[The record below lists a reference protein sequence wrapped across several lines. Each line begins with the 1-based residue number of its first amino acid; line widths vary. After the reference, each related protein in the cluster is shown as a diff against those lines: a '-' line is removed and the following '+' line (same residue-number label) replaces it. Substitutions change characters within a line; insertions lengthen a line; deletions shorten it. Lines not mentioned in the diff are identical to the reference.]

1 MQAIILAAG
10 MGKRLKKLT
19 QNNTKCMVKVNGMTM
34 IERMLRQI
42 DKRGVSRIVIV
53 VGYER
58 EKLKEYIS
66 TLDISAPIQYID
78 NPIYDSTNNIYS
90 LSLASEL
97 LIEEDTLLF
106 ESDLIFEDSILDA
119 LIDDPRE
126 TLALVDKY
134 ESWMDGTVVKIDN
147 NDNIIDFVPGKNFV
161 FEDIPSY
168 YKTVNIYKFSK
179 DFSTRKYVPFL
190 NAYQKALG
198 ANEYYEQV
206 LKVITMIEKPE
217 IQAKRLT
224 GQKWYEIDDVQDL
237 DIAESIFRT
246 DEGEVYNAISGRFG
260 GYWRYPKML
269 DYCYPINPYYP
280 PQRLMNEIKANIE
293 TLITESPSGM
303 HVVSLLAAKVLDVD
317 EDKIVVGNGASE
329 IIKSVIEESSGKVG
343 FISPSFEEYYNRCEE
358 DRRVVYKSESIDF
371 SYSVDNLIN
380 HFRDKE
386 ISSLVVINPDN
397 PTGNYIPKEDVLK
410 LAKWCEYKGI
420 QLIYDE
426 SFIDYAMDEQGS
438 IISSGEYEQFANM
451 LVIKS
456 ISKAHGVQGLRLG
469 VGVSVNSEK
478 ISALKKSLTIWNI
491 NSISEFY
498 LQIAEKYAKSYKAA
512 ICSFKETREKY
523 LKELKTITSLRVFNT
538 EANFVMVEL
547 LGCCKATDFCGK
559 MLRDNGILIKDLSKK
574 AGLSDR
580 QLIRL
585 SIRTED
591 ENAQVVQA
599 IRTYFDK

>member
-42 DKRGVSRIVIV
+42 DRREVSRIVLV

-58 EKLKEYIS
+58 ENLKEYIS
-66 TLDISAPIQYID
+66 TLDISTPIQYIN

-90 LSLASEL
+90 LSLASNL
-97 LIEEDTLLF
+97 LTEEDTLLF

-147 NDNIIDFVPGKNFV
+147 DDNIIDFVPGKDFV

-179 DFSTRKYVPFL
+179 EFSAQKYVPFL

-217 IQAKRLT
+217 IKAKRLS

-246 DEGEVYNAISGRFG
+246 DDGEVYDAISSRFG
-260 GYWRYPKML
+260 GYWRYPKMV
-269 DYCYPINPYYP
+269 DYCYPVNPYYP
-280 PQRLMNEIKANIE
+280 PQRLMNEIKANLE
-293 TLITESPSGM
+293 RLITESPSGM
-303 HVVSLLAAKVLDVD
+303 RVVSLLAAKVIGVD
-317 EDKIVVGNGASE
+317 ENEIVVGNGASE
-329 IIKSVIEESSGKVG
+329 IIKSVIEESNGKIG
-343 FISPSFEEYYNRCEE
+343 FIGPSFEEYYNRCKE
-358 DRRVVYKSESIDF
+358 DRRVLYVPTTDDF
-371 SYSVDNLIN
+371 SYSADNLIEY
-380 HFRDKE
+380 FGDKGL
-386 ISSLVVINPDN
+386 SSLVVINPDN
-397 PTGNYIPKEDVLK
+397 PTGNYIPKEEVLK
-410 LAKWCEYKGI
+410 LAQWSQAHGI

-426 SFIDYAMDEQGS
+426 SFIDYASEDQGS
-438 IISSGEYEQFANM
+438 IISDGEFEHFHNL

-469 VGVSVNSEK
+469 IGVSANLEK
-478 ISALKKSLTIWNI
+478 ISSLRKSLTIWNI

-498 LQIAEKYAKSYKAA
+498 LQIAEKYAKSYRAA
-512 ICSFKETREKY
+512 ICRFKAEREKY
-523 LKELKTITSLRVFNT
+523 LAELKEIDGLRVFNT

-547 LGCCKATDFCGK
+547 LGGPKATDFCGT
-559 MLRDNGILIKDLSKK
+559 MLKAKGILIKDLSKK
-574 AGLSDR
+574 TGLSGR

-585 SIRTED
+585 SIRTEA
-591 ENAQVVQA
+591 ENAQVVEA
-599 IRTYFDK
+599 IRACLAK

>member
-42 DKRGVSRIVIV
+42 DRRGVSRIVLV

-58 EKLKEYIS
+58 ENLKEYIS
-66 TLDISAPIQYID
+66 TLDISTPIHYIN

-90 LSLASEL
+90 LSLASNL
-97 LIEEDTLLF
+97 LTEEDTLLF

-119 LIDDPRE
+119 LIDDSRE

-147 NDNIIDFVPGKNFV
+147 DDNIIDFVPGKDFV

-179 DFSTRKYVPFL
+179 EFSAQKYVPFL

-217 IQAKRLT
+217 IKAKRLS
-224 GQKWYEIDDVQDL
+224 GQKWHEIDDVQDL

-246 DEGEVYNAISGRFG
+246 DDDEVYTAISGRFG
-260 GYWRYPKML
+260 GYWRYPKMV
-269 DYCYPINPYYP
+269 DYCYPVNPYYP
-280 PQRLMNEIKANIE
+280 PQRLMNEIKANLE
-293 TLITESPSGM
+293 RLITESPSGM
-303 HVVSLLAAKVLDVD
+303 RVVSLLAAKVIGVD
-317 EDKIVVGNGASE
+317 ENEIVVGNGASE
-329 IIKSVIEESSGKVG
+329 IIKSVIEESNGKIG
-343 FISPSFEEYYNRCEE
+343 FISPSFEEYYNRCKE
-358 DRRVVYKSESIDF
+358 DRRVLYVPTTDDF
-371 SYSVDNLIN
+371 SYSADNLIEY
-380 HFRDKE
+380 FGDKGL
-386 ISSLVVINPDN
+386 SSLVVINPDN
-397 PTGNYIPKEDVLK
+397 PTGNYIPKEEVLK
-410 LAKWCEYKGI
+410 LAQWSQAHGI

-426 SFIDYAMDEQGS
+426 SFIDYASEDQGS
-438 IISSGEYEQFANM
+438 IISDGEFEHFHNL

-469 VGVSVNSEK
+469 VGISADKHK
-478 ISALKKSLTIWNI
+478 ISMLRKSLTIWNI

-498 LQIAEKYAKSYKAA
+498 LQIAEKYAKNYKEA
-512 ICSFKETREKY
+512 ICSFKEAREKY
-523 LKELKTITSLRVFNT
+523 LANLKSIKSLRVFST

-547 LGCCKATDFCGK
+547 LGNCKSNEFCGK
-559 MLRDNGILIKDLSKK
+559 MLKVYGILIKDLSKK
-574 AGLSDR
+574 TGLSDR

-585 SIRTED
+585 SIRTEA
-591 ENAQVVQA
+591 ENTRVVQA
-599 IRTYFDK
+599 IREYFDK